1 MHKLQSHALAA
12 KPLMFTKFSMNNRFF
27 RECSSKN
34 KPTKPSYIFKFYF
47 IVFFSLALSYPM
59 KGYTLAIGPLNLEK
73 PTGRLRI
80 VNDAKRFRKINLI
93 TYPAILT
100 DSNDYTIKV
109 TGFDE
114 KEIKNSVKYTP
125 GIARVSA
132 KGSRYVNYSIIKEGD
147 YYLCAESVISPRFK
161 FRVCSLYVGNQ

>member
-1 MHKLQSHALAA
+1 
-12 KPLMFTKFSMNNRFF
+12 MNNRFF
-27 RECSSKN
+27 REFSLKN
-34 KPTKPSYIFKFYF
+34 NATKPSFIFKIYF
-47 IVFFSLALSYPM
+47 IALFSLILSYPM
-59 KGYTLAIGPLNLEK
+59 KGHTLAIGPLNLKK
-73 PTGRLRI
+73 PFGRLRI

-100 DSNDYTIKV
+100 DNNDYTIKV

-132 KGSRYVNYSIIKEGD
+132 KGSRYVNYSILKEGA

-161 FRVCSLYVGNQ
+161 FRVCSLYVSER